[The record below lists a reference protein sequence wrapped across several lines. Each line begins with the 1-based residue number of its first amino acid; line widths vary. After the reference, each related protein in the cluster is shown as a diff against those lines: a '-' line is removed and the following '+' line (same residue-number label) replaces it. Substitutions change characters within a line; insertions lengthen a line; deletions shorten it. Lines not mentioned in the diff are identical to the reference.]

1 MNLRLVAVVAATAV
15 LSSVL
20 SVGAARLSVNS
31 AAQAS
36 PPAARTTTPSETDLL
51 TEIADNTSVANG
63 KLHVLGEDLQ
73 SILSED
79 KKVYSINYL
88 SAKRLRYINTNLL
101 ALYDKFKS
109 TFEYRWP
116 KHTKSTVNENTLIEA
131 TLCSMDLWLQDQV
144 LSDNEPQLPPCGG
157 KG

>member
-1 MNLRLVAVVAATAV
+1 MNLRLIAVIAVTAV

-20 SVGAARLSVNS
+20 SVGAAQLSVNS

-88 SAKRLRYINTNLL
+88 SAKRLRFINTNLI
-101 ALYDKFKS
+101 
-109 TFEYRWP
+109 
-116 KHTKSTVNENTLIEA
+116 VNENTLIEA

-144 LSDNEPQLPPCGG
+144 LDDTSPQLPPCGG
-157 KG
+157 KK